1 MDGDLR
7 KRLEAVAELLSQ
19 PLEETS
25 AGADPDV
32 GSAVLGTAKK
42 ATAKA
47 TGLIDRIKDN
57 IAYVLGLP
65 AAISGA
71 FGFIWQSS
79 EEEAAL
85 GYQVAQLEEAVAE
98 LKAEN
103 DLLGGGTKN
112 FSLDMSGA
120 PGGSVTVIIIA
131 AGLIILMG
139 LLFWYQNK
147 RKKR

>member
-1 MDGDLR
+1 MDDSLR
-7 KRLEAVAELLSQ
+7 KYLEGAADNISEALG
-19 PLEETS
+19 ET
-25 AGADPDV
+25 DTETTEDV
-32 GSAVLGTAKK
+32 GNSVVGVAK
-42 ATAKA
+42 KA

-79 EEEAAL
+79 GEEAAL
-85 GYQVAQLEEAVAE
+85 NYKVEQLEQAVAE
-98 LKAEN
+98 IKAEN

-120 PGGSVTVIIIA
+120 PGGSVTVIVVA
-131 AGLIILMG
+131 AILVVLVG
-139 LLFWYQNK
+139 LLFWYQNQRK
-147 RKKR
+147 RR

>member
-7 KRLEAVAELLSQ
+7 KRLDEVAKLLSQ
-19 PLEETS
+19 PPEETD

-32 GSAVLGTAKK
+32 GGGVFDTAKK
-42 ATAKA
+42 ATGKA
-47 TGLIDRIKDN
+47 TSLIDRIKDN

-65 AAISGA
+65 AAVSGA

-79 EEEAAL
+79 GEEAAL
-85 GYQVAQLEEAVAE
+85 GYQVQQLEEAVAE

-120 PGGSVTVIIIA
+120 PGGSVTVICVA
-131 AGLIILMG
+131 AGLLVLIA
-139 LLFWYQNK
+139 LLFWYQSK

>member
-1 MDGDLR
+1 MDDSLR
-7 KRLEAVAELLSQ
+7 EYLEGAADNISKALG
-19 PLEETS
+19 ETGS
-25 AGADPDV
+25 EATKDV
-32 GSAVLGTAKK
+32 GNSVVDVTKR
-42 ATAKA
+42 T

-71 FGFIWQSS
+71 FGFLWQSS
-79 EEEAAL
+79 GEEAAL
-85 GYQVAQLEEAVAE
+85 DYKVGLLEEAVAD

-120 PGGSVTVIIIA
+120 PGGSTTVIVVGVCLVVFI
-131 AGLIILMG
+131 G